1 MKARNSRK
9 QELVPGEWTPIDPE
23 VICPADAPSAERSS
37 EPPQSEPGTEQAP
50 SSDGLAAILS
60 ALTLIS
66 HQLDTVIE
74 QQDSMIS
81 LLEGEIDPEGDDL
94 PQTDMAGNPL

>member
-1 MKARNSRK
+1 MNATRK
-9 QELVPGEWTPIDPE
+9 LAALPHTDPE
-23 VICPADAPSAERSS
+23 VTCPADAPSAERSS
-37 EPPQSEPGTEQAP
+37 EPPQSEPGTEQPP
-50 SSDGLAAILS
+50 SSDGLGAILS

-81 LLEGEIDPEGDDL
+81 LLEGEIDPETDSV
-94 PQTDMAGNPL
+94 PQTDMAGEPI